1 MKIRDIREI
10 KTPELIKQI
19 EEERKNLTDLK
30 FAHQLKQLTNT
41 AKLRTVRKDIARMLT
56 VLRERQIAEK
66 NSSAKKSENG
76 VKSK

>member
-1 MKIRDIREI
+1 MKIHDIREI

-41 AKLRTVRKDIARMLT
+41 SKLKALKKDIAKMLT
-56 VLRERQIAEK
+56 VLKERSIAEK
-66 NSSAKKSENG
+66 KSVTTNSTEGAKS
-76 VKSK
+76 